1 MLRWTPDQLKRAL
14 ELRDSTTLRELAKEL
29 TVAVTAGRA
38 ILLAKKPWLRICA
51 RDKEDDVQDGLLAL
65 FARDASILS
74 KYGDHPSFNPSN
86 GALRRYVIGVT
97 IFVLQRKYQK
107 HRVRWEELREDL
119 AIADNNPTSDAHLA
133 GLLKVIDLEGAV
145 AACSPADRTL
155 FRLIYVDQR
164 EAASISQELQVS
176 ENAYYARK
184 SRLLQ
189 RLRTRLDKP
198 RDSTPREHC
207 GA

>member
-1 MLRWTPDQLKRAL
+1 MLRWTPDQLKRTL
-14 ELRDSTTLRELAKEL
+14 ERHDSTTLRELAAEL

-65 FARDASILS
+65 FARDASILK
-74 KYGDHPSFNPSN
+74 KYGDHPSFKPSD

-119 AIADNNPTSDAHLA
+119 AIANSPTTDLPLA
-133 GLLKVIDLEGAV
+133 GLLKVIDLESAV
-145 AACSPADRTL
+145 ATCSPADQTL

-164 EAASISQELQVS
+164 EATSISQELQIS
-176 ENAYYARK
+176 ESAYYARK

-189 RLRTRLDKP
+189 RLRTRLGKP
-198 RDSTPREHC
+198 RDASPREHR